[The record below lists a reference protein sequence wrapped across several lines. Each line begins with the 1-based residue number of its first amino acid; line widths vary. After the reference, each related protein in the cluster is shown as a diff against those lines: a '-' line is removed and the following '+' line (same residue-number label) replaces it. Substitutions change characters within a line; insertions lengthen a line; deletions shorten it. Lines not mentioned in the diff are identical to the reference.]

1 MNSLQFSRLK
11 SEITELAGLRTL
23 RGSGEI
29 WSLPLPAFSAT
40 YMRAQSCPTLCDPM
54 DCSPSGSSVYGILQ
68 ARILEWVA
76 MPSSRGSSWPRDRIS
91 ISCISCMA
99 SGFFT
104 IEPAGRPPA
113 SGGGLSLV
121 FLGSQL
127 FNSSCCLHHP
137 RAFPLGKGNLSSH
150 YLLIK
155 SPVILD

>member
-29 WSLPLPAFSAT
+29 WSLPLPAFGAT

-76 MPSSRGSSWPRDRIS
+76 MPYSRGSSWPRDRTS
-91 ISCISCMA
+91 ISCISCIA
-99 SGFFT
+99 SGFFI

-113 SGGGLSLV
+113 AGGGLSLV
-121 FLGSQL
+121 FLAH
-127 FNSSCCLHHP
+127 SCLTPVAVSIIPGPFPWEKEIYLHII
-137 RAFPLGKGNLSSH
+137 FL
-150 YLLIK
+150 
-155 SPVILD
+155 